1 MHRCLRLIPLPLA
14 ALAAPPVVL
23 PVLLLLLL
31 PLGACTPDYPM
42 DKPGT
47 WSLPP
52 GHLSSNDANL
62 RVMLVDPNDLTA
74 GASAE
79 GSEGNEAGPPV
90 QRLVTGRRPALP
102 DTNGTPLGG
111 TGEQNSSSSGQA
123 GTNGVV
129 Q

>member
-1 MHRCLRLIPLPLA
+1 MHRWLRVMLPLA
-14 ALAAPPVVL
+14 AW
-23 PVLLLLLL
+23 VLLPPLLS
-31 PLGACTPDYPM
+31 LGACTPDYPM

-52 GHLSSNDANL
+52 GAFSANDANL
-62 RVMLVDPNDLTA
+62 RVMIVDPNDLTA

-79 GSEGNEAGPPV
+79 GSEGTAAAPPV
-90 QRLVTGRRPALP
+90 QRLVSGRRPALP
-102 DTNGTPLGG
+102 DISGTPLGA
-111 TGEQNSSSSGQA
+111 TGEQTSGSSGQA